1 MFFNLFLIIVF
12 QCILI
17 FVAIKSVINRKIYKR
32 FRMIKKKKERKKEK
46 KKDISE
52 IEKLKKVLLNKLL
65 LFWSINISI
74 LTKLLWNISFIKNTF
89 TKDYSGNFLIFPS
102 FFFYSVWLMFL
113 VIFNWITLLQTD
125 CIAIKCINNLLQ
137 RGIRKNES
145 FGEHVKN
152 SINVPPMMYHW
163 GVELDAYR

>member
-1 MFFNLFLIIVF
+1 MFFNLFSIIVF

-32 FRMIKKKKERKKEK
+32 FRMIKKKKERV

-52 IEKLKKVLLNKLL
+52 IEKLKKCVLLNKLL

-74 LTKLLWNISFIKNTF
+74 LTKYFHEIYLFIKNTF
-89 TKDYSGNFLIFPS
+89 TKDYSENFLIFPS
-102 FFFYSVWLMFL
+102 FFFFYSVWSMFL

-145 FGEHVKN
+145 FGEHGKN